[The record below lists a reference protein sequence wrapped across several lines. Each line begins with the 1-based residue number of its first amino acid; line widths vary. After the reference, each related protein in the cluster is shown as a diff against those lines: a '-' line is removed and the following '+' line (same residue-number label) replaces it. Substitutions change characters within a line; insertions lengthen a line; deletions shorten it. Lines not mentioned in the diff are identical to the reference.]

1 MTRRNI
7 VVDIRYQIIS
17 DYSRIY
23 PVEFLIKKIDKPSLF
38 KIMIDAINN
47 LTG

>member
-1 MTRRNI
+1 MTKRNI

-23 PVEFLIKKIDKPSLF
+23 PVEFLIINIDKPSLF
-38 KIMIDAINN
+38 KIRIDAINN
-47 LTG
+47 STK